1 MPPIPPV
8 TYAIRLDMFSSL
20 SLLRL
25 MESRVVNQAT
35 PKLNAGLHERGRCCL
50 LKGSFRMH
58 SRRCS
63 ARDCP
68 LGLARAKP
76 MAVHFERCG
85 GSCGHLQGA
94 AGYTPP

>member
-1 MPPIPPV
+1 
-8 TYAIRLDMFSSL
+8 MFSSL

-35 PKLNAGLHERGRCCL
+35 PKLNAGLHERSRRCL

-58 SRRCS
+58 SRRRS

-76 MAVHFERCG
+76 MDVDFERCG
-85 GSCGHLQGA
+85 DSRESVQGRD
-94 AGYTPP
+94 GDTTPPKVHFFLGDT